1 MQAKF
6 YHKNLH
12 WFAIVVVLAALAL
25 VGLGGMVT
33 SKGVGMAVPDWPNT
47 YGYNMFLFPPSQWVG
62 GIFYEHTHRLLA
74 SGVGLLTT
82 IMAMWIWMVNPGK
95 MLRWLGVGAFVLV
108 VLQGVLGGL
117 RVVLDAKT
125 IANTTFG
132 VVFGVFHGCLGQV
145 FLVLLCVIAL
155 MTSRCWTGM
164 VSLTS
169 VATRRFIV
177 GATMLIAI
185 QLVIGATMRHQHAGL
200 AISDFPLAH
209 GQWWP
214 DMSHQAVARYNS
226 LRVETT
232 AQNSIT
238 VFQVALQ
245 MAHRIVAVLILTL
258 VAICCQQM
266 FRDPVSGAL
275 RRLGVGWLLLIL
287 TQAGLG
293 AWTIWSDKAAD
304 VATLHVVCGALSL
317 VTGSLLSVVV
327 LRGNFRS
334 CDAPEILASNA
345 ARSGRTHPDSGKNS
359 ESVT

>member
-1 MQAKF
+1 MQTKPFNPA
-6 YHKNLH
+6 LH
-12 WFAIVVVLAALAL
+12 WFAITVALTALAL

-82 IMAMWIWMVNPGK
+82 VLAVWMWLANPGK
-95 MLRWLGVGAFVLV
+95 TLRWLGVSAFVLV

-117 RVVLDAKT
+117 RVVLNAK
-125 IANTTFG
+125 IVANTTFG

-155 MTSRCWTGM
+155 MTGRGWAARRVQ
-164 VSLTS
+164 VSAT
-169 VATRRFIV
+169 TRRLIT
-177 GATMLIAI
+177 GATLLIAI

-214 DMSHQAVARYNS
+214 DMSNQAIAKYNS
-226 LRVETT
+226 LRIETT
-232 AQNSIT
+232 AQDPIT
-238 VFQVALQ
+238 AFQVALQ
-245 MAHRIVAVLILTL
+245 MTHRLVAVLILI
-258 VAICCQQM
+258 VVSVCFWRI
-266 FRDPVSGAL
+266 FREPGANAL
-275 RRLGVGWLLLIL
+275 RRVGSGWLLLIL

-293 AWTIWSDKAAD
+293 VWTIWSDKAAD

-317 VTGSLLSVVV
+317 VTGTLLSVVV
-327 LRGNFRS
+327 RRRG
-334 CDAPEILASNA
+334 ELKVE
-345 ARSGRTHPDSGKNS
+345 G
-359 ESVT
+359 